1 MEYSTEA
8 AVSIITPTYNASKF
22 ITETIHSVKEQTF
35 TNWEMIIVDDCS
47 LDNTVDIVKQEMVHD
62 SRIKLF
68 ELKENSGPA
77 NARNRAIA
85 AAKGNYLAFLDSD
98 DLWLPQKL
106 ERQVVFM
113 EKNDLAFSYT
123 DYRIMNENGDKTD
136 VVFRAPP
143 KLEYKSLLKNTMI
156 GTLTVLLDKRK
167 VGAVQMP
174 LQKDCSEDYGLWLSI
189 LSKGIH
195 AYGLNEELA
204 IYRKCVHSLS
214 SNKLKSAQKTWNTY
228 RKVQKINIAAA
239 LWYFANYSLHAFKK
253 HSKTY

>member
-47 LDNTVDIVKQEMVHD
+47 SDNTVDIVKQEMVHD

-113 EKNDLAFSYT
+113 EENDLAFSYT
-123 DYRIMNENGDKTD
+123 DYRIMNENGEKTD
-136 VVFRAPP
+136 VVFRVPP

-167 VGAVQMP
+167 VGVVQMP
-174 LQKDCSEDYGLWLSI
+174 LYRDCSEDFGLWLSI

-239 LWYFANYSLHAFKK
+239 LWYFVNYSLHAFKK
-253 HSKTY
+253 HAKTS